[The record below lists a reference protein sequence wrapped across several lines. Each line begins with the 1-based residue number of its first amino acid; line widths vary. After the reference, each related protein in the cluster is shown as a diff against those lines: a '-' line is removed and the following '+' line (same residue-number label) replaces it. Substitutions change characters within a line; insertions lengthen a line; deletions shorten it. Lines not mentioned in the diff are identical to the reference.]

1 MAELTDE
8 QLVEALRGSSDDQ
21 LVGWFLNFRE
31 FLEKE
36 AEAQAKHVA
45 PHIKKQ
51 TMVQNELHARL
62 LQRNPN
68 WQPGMKASGSAGGG
82 TFFLK
87 TSTSTKVAD
96 RQAFFDYVIENNATN
111 LLTAHVAK
119 EGIEEYQKEHNDA
132 LPPGVT
138 IDRFAQLQV
147 RKT

>member
-1 MAELTDE
+1 MTAD
-8 QLVEALRGSSDDQ
+8 RYSDDQ
-21 LVGWFLNFRE
+21 LVSRYLELRT
-31 FLEKE
+31 FLELE
-36 AEAQAKHVA
+36 AESQAQFVK
-45 PHIKKQ
+45 PHTEAMTTIA
-51 TMVQNELHARL
+51 NELHARL

-96 RQAFFDYVIENNATN
+96 RQTFFAYVLENNATN

-132 LPPGVT
+132 LPPGITV
-138 IDRFAQLQV
+138 DRFAQLQV